1 MRYLFYILLWVIPYQ
16 CLSQSLITNT
26 ELTKYQQS
34 NEPLVI
40 EFWADWNDR
49 NKCDFLEQLT
59 DCRVYRICIE
69 GNPELA
75 ESYEIKV
82 LPTIIVFNKK
92 EQICRYKGNLLFKLD
107 VDKQEIQAVVDSII
121 ISKFR

>member
-1 MRYLFYILLWVIPYQ
+1 MRYLLYILLWVIPIN
-16 CLSQSLITNT
+16 CLSQSLITAT
-26 ELTKYQQS
+26 QLTDAQLS
-34 NEPLVI
+34 NEPIVV
-40 EFWADWNDR
+40 EFWADWNDS
-49 NKCDFLEQLT
+49 NKCQFLGNLK
-59 DCRVYRICIE
+59 DCRTYRICIV

-75 ESYEIKV
+75 ESYKVKV

-92 EQICRYKGNLLFKLD
+92 EEVERFKGNLMFQLD

>member
-1 MRYLFYILLWVIPYQ
+1 MRYLFYILLWVIPNQ

-40 EFWADWNDR
+40 EFWADWNDS
-49 NKCDFLEQLT
+49 NKCQFLSSLK
-59 DCRVYRICIE
+59 DCRMYRISIE
-69 GNPELA
+69 DYPELA
-75 ESYEIKV
+75 ESYKIKV
-82 LPTIIVFNKK
+82 LPTIIVFNKT
-92 EQICRYKGNLLFKLD
+92 EQIKIFTGNLMFKLD
-107 VDKQEIQAVVDSII
+107 VEKKEIQAVIDSIT

>member
-40 EFWADWNDR
+40 EFWADWNDS
-49 NKCDFLEQLT
+49 NKCQFLSSLK
-59 DCRVYRICIE
+59 DCRMYRISIE
-69 GNPELA
+69 DYPELA
-75 ESYEIKV
+75 ESYKIKV
-82 LPTIIVFNKK
+82 LPTIIVFNKT
-92 EQICRYKGNLLFKLD
+92 EEIVRFKGNLMFKLD
-107 VDKQEIQAVVDSII
+107 VEKKEIQAVIDSII

>member
-1 MRYLFYILLWVIPYQ
+1 MKYLFYILLWVIPYQ

-40 EFWADWNDR
+40 EFWADWNDS
-49 NKCDFLEQLT
+49 NKCHFLSNLK
-59 DCRVYRICIE
+59 DCRVYRVCIE
-69 GNPELA
+69 DYPDLA
-75 ESYEIKV
+75 ESYKIKV
-82 LPTIIVFNKK
+82 LPTIIVFNNT
-92 EQICRYKGNLLFKLD
+92 EQIATFKGNLMFKLD
-107 VDKQEIQAVVDSII
+107 VEKKDIQAVIDSIT

>member
-1 MRYLFYILLWVIPYQ
+1 MRYLFYILLWVIPNQ

-40 EFWADWNDR
+40 EFWADWNDS
-49 NKCDFLEQLT
+49 NKCQFLSSLK
-59 DCRVYRICIE
+59 DCRVYRVCIE
-69 GNPELA
+69 DYPDLA
-75 ESYEIKV
+75 ESYKIKV

-92 EQICRYKGNLLFKLD
+92 EIIKTWKGDLLFRLN
-107 VDKQEIQAVVDSII
+107 VDKQEIQAVIDSIT

>member
-1 MRYLFYILLWVIPYQ
+1 MKYLFYILLWVIPYQ

-40 EFWADWNDR
+40 EFWADWNDS
-49 NKCDFLEQLT
+49 NKCQFLSSLK
-59 DCRVYRICIE
+59 DCRMYRISIE
-69 GNPELA
+69 DYPELA
-75 ESYEIKV
+75 ESYKIKV
-82 LPTIIVFNKK
+82 LPTIIVFNKT
-92 EQICRYKGNLLFKLD
+92 EQIKIFTGNLMFKLD
-107 VDKQEIQAVVDSII
+107 VEKKEIQAVIDSIT

>member
-40 EFWADWNDR
+40 EFWADWNDS
-49 NKCDFLEQLT
+49 NKCHFLSGLK
-59 DCRVYRICIE
+59 DCRMYRICIE
-69 GNPELA
+69 DYPDLA
-75 ESYEIKV
+75 ESYKINV

-92 EQICRYKGNLLFKLD
+92 EIIKTWKGDLLFKLD
-107 VDKQEIQAVVDSII
+107 VDKQEIQAVIDSII

>member
-1 MRYLFYILLWVIPYQ
+1 MRFFLYILLWVIPNQ

-40 EFWADWNDR
+40 EFWADWNDS
-49 NKCDFLEQLT
+49 NKCQFLSSLK
-59 DCRVYRICIE
+59 DCRIYRISIE
-69 GNPELA
+69 DYPELA
-75 ESYEIKV
+75 ESYKIKV
-82 LPTIIVFNKK
+82 LPTIIVFNKT
-92 EQICRYKGNLLFKLD
+92 EQIKRFTGNLMFKLD
-107 VDKQEIQAVVDSII
+107 VEKKEIQAVIDSIT

>member
-1 MRYLFYILLWVIPYQ
+1 MRYLFYILLWVVPYQ
-16 CLSQSLITNT
+16 CFSQSLITNT

-40 EFWADWNDR
+40 EFWADWNDS
-49 NKCDFLEQLT
+49 NKCHFLSSLK

-69 GNPELA
+69 DNPDLA
-75 ESYEIKV
+75 ESYKIKV
-82 LPTIIVFNKK
+82 LPTIIVFNKTEEIK
-92 EQICRYKGNLLFKLD
+92 RFKGDLMFSLN
-107 VDKQEIQAVVDSII
+107 VEKQEIQAVIDSII

>member
-40 EFWADWNDR
+40 EFWADWNDS
-49 NKCDFLEQLT
+49 NKCQFLSSLK
-59 DCRVYRICIE
+59 DCRMYRISIE
-69 GNPELA
+69 DYPELA
-75 ESYEIKV
+75 ESYKIKV
-82 LPTIIVFNKK
+82 LPTIIVFNKT
-92 EQICRYKGNLLFKLD
+92 EQIKRFTGNLMFKLD
-107 VDKQEIQAVVDSII
+107 VEKKEIQAVIDSIT

>member
-1 MRYLFYILLWVIPYQ
+1 MRYLFYILLWVIPNQ

-40 EFWADWNDR
+40 EFWADWNDS
-49 NKCDFLEQLT
+49 NKCHFLSGLK
-59 DCRVYRICIE
+59 DCRMYRICIE
-69 GNPELA
+69 DYPDLA
-75 ESYEIKV
+75 ESYKVKV
-82 LPTIIVFNKK
+82 LPTIIVFNKT
-92 EQICRYKGNLLFKLD
+92 EQIKIFTGNLMFKLD
-107 VDKQEIQAVVDSII
+107 VEKKEIQAVIDSIT

>member
-1 MRYLFYILLWVIPYQ
+1 MRFFLYILLWVIPNQ

-40 EFWADWNDR
+40 EFWADWNDS
-49 NKCDFLEQLT
+49 NKCQFLSSLK
-59 DCRVYRICIE
+59 DCRMYRISIE
-69 GNPELA
+69 DYPELA
-75 ESYEIKV
+75 ESYKIKV
-82 LPTIIVFNKK
+82 LPTIIVFNKT
-92 EQICRYKGNLLFKLD
+92 EQIKIFTGNLMFKLD
-107 VDKQEIQAVVDSII
+107 VEKKEIQAVIDSIT

>member
-1 MRYLFYILLWVIPYQ
+1 MRYLIYILLWVIPYQ

-40 EFWADWNDR
+40 EFWADWNDS
-49 NKCDFLEQLT
+49 NKCQFLGSLK

-69 GNPELA
+69 DNPDLA
-75 ESYEIKV
+75 ESYKIKV
-82 LPTIIVFNKK
+82 LPTIIVFNKTEEIK
-92 EQICRYKGNLLFKLD
+92 RFKGNLMFQLD
-107 VDKQEIQAVVDSII
+107 VEKKEIQAVIDSIT

>member
-1 MRYLFYILLWVIPYQ
+1 MRYLFLILLWVISNQ

-26 ELTKYQQS
+26 EFTKYQQS

-40 EFWADWNDR
+40 EFWADWNDS
-49 NKCDFLEQLT
+49 NKCQFLSSLK

-69 GNPELA
+69 DYPDLA
-75 ESYEIKV
+75 ESYKIKV

-92 EQICRYKGNLLFKLD
+92 EEIKRFKGNLMFQLNVK
-107 VDKQEIQAVVDSII
+107 KQEIQAVIDSVI

>member
-1 MRYLFYILLWVIPYQ
+1 MRYLLYILLWVIPYQ
-16 CLSQSLITNT
+16 CFSQSLITNT

-40 EFWADWNDR
+40 EFWADWNDS
-49 NKCDFLEQLT
+49 NKCQFLEQLT
-59 DCRVYRICIE
+59 DCKVYRICIE
-69 GNPELA
+69 DNLELA
-75 ESYEIKV
+75 ESYKIKV

-92 EQICRYKGNLLFKLD
+92 EEVERFKGNLMFQLD